1 MQDMMLQI
9 LFFLEVL
16 IFLSVIFLQ
25 IVNGNKGIV
34 ILYIVQSLSVSIM
47 LIILSFQE
55 NSSGLFMSALVI
67 MGVKVVIAPIFFL
80 RLISKQ
86 RLNFSTTSYLSTP
99 MTLLIIM
106 LIVVLAKS
114 PVFLSLSNI
123 SAELNYAV
131 PIALSSIL
139 ASLFLVMNRRG
150 AMSQVVGILSLE
162 NSIVSFA
169 SIIGLKQ
176 TFSLELG
183 IIFDIFV
190 WIVIAVVF
198 VSMMYKHFG
207 SLDITEIRHLKD

>member
-1 MQDMMLQI
+1 MMLQI

-25 IVNGNKGIV
+25 IVNGNKGII
-34 ILYIVQSLSVSIM
+34 ILYIAQSLAVSIM

-55 NSSGLFMSALVI
+55 NSLGLFMSALVV
-67 MGVKVVIAPIFFL
+67 MGVKVIIAPIFFL
-80 RLISKQ
+80 RLVSKQ
-86 RLNFSTTSYLSTP
+86 KLNFSTTSYLSTP

-139 ASLFLVMNRRG
+139 ASLFLIMNRRG
-150 AMSQVVGILSLE
+150 AMSQVVGMLSLE

-190 WIVIAVVF
+190 WIAIAVVF

-207 SLDITEIRHLKD
+207 TLNITEIRHLKD

>member
-1 MQDMMLQI
+1 MQEIMLQI
-9 LFFLEVL
+9 LFFLEVV

-25 IVNGNKGIV
+25 IANGNKSII
-34 ILYIVQSLSVSIM
+34 ILYLAQSLAVGVM
-47 LIILSFQE
+47 LIILSFEE
-55 NSSGLFMSALVI
+55 NSLGLFMSALII
-67 MGVKVVIAPIFFL
+67 MGVKVVIAPMFFL

-86 RLNFSTTSYLSTP
+86 KLNFSTTSYLSTP
-99 MTLLIIM
+99 MTLLILM

-123 SAELNYAV
+123 SAELDYAV

-198 VSMMYKHFG
+198 VSMMFKHFG
-207 SLDITEIRHLKD
+207 SLNITEIKHLKD

>member
-1 MQDMMLQI
+1 MQEIMLQI

-25 IVNGNKGIV
+25 IANGNKGII
-34 ILYIVQSLSVSIM
+34 ILYLAQSLAVSIM
-47 LIILSFQE
+47 LIILSFEE
-55 NSSGLFMSALVI
+55 NSIGLFMSALVV

-80 RLISKQ
+80 RLVSKQ
-86 RLNFSTTSYLSTP
+86 KMNFSTTSYLSTP
-99 MTLLIIM
+99 MTLLVIM

-123 SAELNYAV
+123 STGLNYAV

-139 ASLFLVMNRRG
+139 ASLFLTMNKRG

-207 SLDITEIRHLKD
+207 SLNITEIKHLKD

>member
-25 IVNGNKGIV
+25 LVNENKGIV